1 MEDHAALLERVIGV
15 LRESL
20 GLSENQRI
28 DAKTRLLQAGL
39 TLDSVA
45 LLEFVMA
52 LEEAFHCE
60 IDDSEINSL
69 RFASVGAVADFM
81 ESTLAGAES

>member
-1 MEDHAALLERVIGV
+1 MVNAGAFRIKVLGACLAAVLAWTPSSHARYINLVVPPGV
-15 LRESL
+15 
-20 GLSENQRI
+20 
-28 DAKTRLLQAGL
+28 
-39 TLDSVA
+39 DSVA

-81 ESTLAGAES
+81 KSTLAGAES